1 MVCKANLMPTSVAQL
16 LIVLKKIKNINKV
29 SSGWALPL
37 GWARPVYINRHPQ
50 PPAKYIRFSEI
61 SKSLYTRRVKINM
74 LTDPGPWDIVGLCL
88 SNWKRR
94 IYSALL
100 KHKKKS
106 RIILISISRKKKN
119 YFGWDLCLVAIMQPT
134 RLIKL
139 LF

>member
-1 MVCKANLMPTSVAQL
+1 MRPQARAARF
-16 LIVLKKIKNINKV
+16 LIRFQA
-29 SSGWALPL
+29 GGP
-37 GWARPVYINRHPQ
+37 ARIYINRHPQ
-50 PPAKYIRFSEI
+50 PPAKYIGFSEI

-74 LTDPGPWDIVGLCL
+74 LTGPGIWDIVGGCL
-88 SNWKRR
+88 SYWKHR

-106 RIILISISRKKKN
+106 RIISTSISLKKKN

-134 RLIKL
+134 RSIKI